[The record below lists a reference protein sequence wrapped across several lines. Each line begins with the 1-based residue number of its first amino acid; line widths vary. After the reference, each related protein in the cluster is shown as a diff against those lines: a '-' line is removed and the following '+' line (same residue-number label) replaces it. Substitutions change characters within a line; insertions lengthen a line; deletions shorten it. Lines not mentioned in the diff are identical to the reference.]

1 MVGIPLVMMNQ
12 NFNNRLEIG
21 KKAEQHFYNLFIQ
34 NNILAYISNGQS
46 EVGDIWLPNLKS
58 NIGKGFYLE
67 LKTKLMRWAYPD
79 TGFDLSVAKNYW
91 NNLING
97 NDTLIIFIDKQNGIY
112 GNFVSNLF
120 NKYPDKKSFQDI
132 KEESAYPRCEA
143 GILYFHKDSFK
154 NIEYIK
160 TYLQLKNLDEQELLK
175 QI

>member
-67 LKTKLMRWAYPD
+67 
-79 TGFDLSVAKNYW
+79 
-91 NNLING
+91 
-97 NDTLIIFIDKQNGIY
+97 
-112 GNFVSNLF
+112 
-120 NKYPDKKSFQDI
+120 
-132 KEESAYPRCEA
+132 
-143 GILYFHKDSFK
+143 
-154 NIEYIK
+154 
-160 TYLQLKNLDEQELLK
+160 
-175 QI
+175 

>member
-1 MVGIPLVMMNQ
+1 MVGIHLEMMNQ
-12 NFNNRLEIG
+12 NFNNRLEYG
-21 KKAEQHFYNLFIQ
+21 EKAEQHFYNLFIQ

-67 LKTKLMRWAYPD
+67 LKTKLMRCHYPD
-79 TGFDLSVAKNYW
+79 TGFNLSVAKNYW

-120 NKYPDKKSFQDI
+120 NKYPDKKSFEYLQQQ
-132 KEESAYPRCEA
+132 SAYPRCEA
-143 GILYFHKDSFK
+143 GILYFHKDSFEK
-154 NIEYIK
+154 IDYLK
-160 TYLQLKNLDEQELLK
+160 KYLQLKNLDEQELLK